1 MDSSRLLINARQ
13 LRVAPHALMFDPEFY
28 LFDFSPADKITKF
41 LLVEEDKMRLAPFID
56 IRFEPMAQG
65 SFCMSTFELLALERQ
80 HQVRRQSPCFIFH
93 HAFVCSTLVA
103 RCLDQ
108 IDAFFCLKEPWI
120 MRRLADTKRDWRT
133 RIPPSQWGQLF
144 STFMM
149 LLARP
154 YESGRTP
161 VIKAT
166 NVANNLFPDV
176 LKYLPGC
183 HSLYLYSDLKS
194 FLVSNLKKP
203 QETRDKLPGLAQ
215 IFIRDEGF
223 DNAFSDHST
232 IESLSFLQVCA
243 LTWAASLFNFMT
255 NVRKRPSDHVRTL
268 DAGTFLE
275 NPEESLTRLV
285 RFFGH
290 QPSTKDLTAMTAS
303 EVIETNSKQQHQ
315 TYGKQERARENE
327 LVLKNNESAI
337 EAAIAWIDPVVK
349 KQGIL
354 EFMQSRKL

>member
-1 MDSSRLLINARQ
+1 
-13 LRVAPHALMFDPEFY
+13 
-28 LFDFSPADKITKF
+28 
-41 LLVEEDKMRLAPFID
+41 
-56 IRFEPMAQG
+56 
-65 SFCMSTFELLALERQ
+65 
-80 HQVRRQSPCFIFH
+80 
-93 HAFVCSTLVA
+93 VA

-120 MRRLADTKRDWRT
+120 MRRMADTKRDWRT

-149 LLARP
+149 LLSRP
-154 YESGRTP
+154 YGSGRTP

-215 IFIRDEGF
+215 MFVRDDGF
-223 DNAFSDHST
+223 DNTFPDHSH
-232 IESLSFLQVCA
+232 IEHLSFLQVCA
-243 LTWAASLFNFMT
+243 LTWAASLYNFMK
-255 NVRKRPSDHVRTL
+255 NVRKRQSENIRSL
-268 DAGTFLE
+268 DAKTFLE
-275 NPEESLTRLV
+275 DPAKSLAQLA

-290 QPSTKDLTAMTAS
+290 QPSPNDIEAMTAP

-315 TYGKQERARENE
+315 KYGKQERARENQ
-327 LVLKNNESAI
+327 LVLNNNEHAI
-337 EAAIAWIDPVVK
+337 EEAIAWIDPVIR

-354 EFMQSRKL
+354 EFMQSRHL